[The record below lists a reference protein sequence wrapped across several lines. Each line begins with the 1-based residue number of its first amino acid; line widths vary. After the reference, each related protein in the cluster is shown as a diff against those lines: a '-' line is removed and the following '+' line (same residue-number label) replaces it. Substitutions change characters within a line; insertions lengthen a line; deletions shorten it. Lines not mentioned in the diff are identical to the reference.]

1 MDILSLLWF
10 YTFSTVQMA
19 GVVKGRRE
27 TQRGQINN
35 VCVRCGCLFPVA
47 VLEFWEWLTKVS
59 WQVGEPGVSGF
70 SSLWPPKA
78 VFYGHSHL

>member
-10 YTFSTVQMA
+10 YTFNTVQMA

-27 TQRGQINN
+27 TEGADKQC
-35 VCVRCGCLFPVA
+35 VCSLWVSVSSCSPGVLGTAEKGELAGC
-47 VLEFWEWLTKVS
+47 
-59 WQVGEPGVSGF
+59 QPGVSGF

-78 VFYGHSHL
+78 VFYGHSDL